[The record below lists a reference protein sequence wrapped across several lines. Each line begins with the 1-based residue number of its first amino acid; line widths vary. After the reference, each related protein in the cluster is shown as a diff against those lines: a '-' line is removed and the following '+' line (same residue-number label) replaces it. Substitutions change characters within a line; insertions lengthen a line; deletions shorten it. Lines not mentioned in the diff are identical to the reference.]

1 MPQLPTKH
9 IERPPVVAVMGHIDH
24 GKSTLLDY
32 IRSTNI
38 VDKEAGGITQ
48 HVSAY
53 EVIHKE
59 GGAERKI
66 TFLDTPGHAAFSN
79 MRERGV
85 EIADIGILVV
95 SAEDGVKAQTLEALK
110 QIIDQKLPYIVA
122 INKID
127 KPNANIERTKM
138 SLVENGVYLE
148 GMGGSISY
156 VPISAKIGTGVNEL
170 LSTVLLAA
178 DLAELKGNPNESAE
192 GYVLESSMEARRGTS
207 ATLIIKNGTIKKG
220 AFVVA
225 GTALAPFRIVEDFL
239 GKPLTEAT
247 CSSPIRV
254 TGWDEI
260 PKSGTLFQV
269 FYDKKE
275 AEEAQRAAKEAQGT
289 ISKDPEF
296 IGSKNAQKVI
306 PLVLKADVAGT
317 LDAVKQE
324 LRKIKA
330 ENLALKIIS
339 VGVGPITENDVLLAS
354 SDPLSV
360 VIGFHTK
367 LEPKARDQIE
377 RLKVKVEQ
385 FDIIYKLTEWL
396 AEYAEIARPREETD
410 EVIGTL
416 KVLRIFSQNKD
427 KQVVGGKVLTG
438 VIRMN
443 HSVKIIRREHDL
455 GRGKITELQS
465 AKVKTNEVLADTE
478 CGLLVE
484 SKTEIAI
491 GDTLECFIKV
501 TK

>member
-1 MPQLPTKH
+1 
-9 IERPPVVAVMGHIDH
+9 
-24 GKSTLLDY
+24 
-32 IRSTNI
+32 
-38 VDKEAGGITQ
+38 
-48 HVSAY
+48 
-53 EVIHKE
+53 
-59 GGAERKI
+59 
-66 TFLDTPGHAAFSN
+66 
-79 MRERGV
+79 
-85 EIADIGILVV
+85 
-95 SAEDGVKAQTLEALK
+95 
-110 QIIDQKLPYIVA
+110 
-122 INKID
+122 
-127 KPNANIERTKM
+127 M

-148 GMGGSISY
+148 GMGGSVSFVSIS
-156 VPISAKIGTGVNEL
+156 SKTGVGIPEL
-170 LSTVLLAA
+170 LSTILLTA
-178 DLAELKGNPNESAE
+178 DLAELKGNPSEPAE

-239 GKPLTEAT
+239 GKPLLEAT
-247 CSSPIRV
+247 CSSPIKV

-275 AEEAQRAAKEAQGT
+275 AEQSQQKAKEAQGT
-289 ISKDPEF
+289 LSKDPEF
-296 IGSKNAQKVI
+296 IGSKDAQKII
-306 PLVLKADVAGT
+306 PLVLKADVVGT

-330 ENLALKIIS
+330 ENLSLKIIS
-339 VGVGPITENDVLLAS
+339 QGVGPITENDVLLAS

-396 AEYAEIARPREETD
+396 AEYAEIARPREEMD
-410 EVIGTL
+410 EVVGTL
-416 KVLRIFSQNKD
+416 KVLRIFSQNKE

-438 VIRMN
+438 AIRMS
-443 HSVKIIRREHDL
+443 HMVKIIRREHDL

-465 AKVKTNEVLADTE
+465 AKVKTNEVLAETE

-491 GDTLECFIKV
+491 GDTLECFVKV

>member
-1 MPQLPTKH
+1 MQTPSKH
-9 IERPPVVAVMGHIDH
+9 IERPPVVAIMGHVDH

-32 IRSTNI
+32 IRKTNV

-59 GGAERKI
+59 GGLDRKI
-66 TFLDTPGHAAFSN
+66 TFLDTPGHAAFST

-85 EIADIGILVV
+85 EIADIAILMI

-110 QIIDQKLPYIVA
+110 QILDQKLPYIVA

-138 SLVENGVYLE
+138 SLVEHGVYLE
-148 GMGGSISY
+148 GMGGSISH
-156 VPISAKIGTGVNEL
+156 VAISAKTGVGIPEL
-170 LSTVLLAA
+170 LSTILLTA

-192 GYVLESSMEARRGTS
+192 GYVLESFMDSRRGIS
-207 ATLIIKNGTIKKG
+207 STLIIKNGTIKRG
-220 AFVVA
+220 AFVLA
-225 GTALAPFRIVEDFL
+225 GTAVAPFRIVEDFL
-239 GKPLTEAT
+239 GKPVSEAT
-247 CSSPIRV
+247 CSSPIMV

-260 PKSGTLFQV
+260 PQSGTLFQIY
-269 FYDKKE
+269 YDKKE
-275 AEEAQRAAKEAQGT
+275 VEKAKSAAQEVRGSIKKE
-289 ISKDPEF
+289 PEF

-306 PLVLKADVAGT
+306 PLILKADVVGT

-339 VGVGPITENDVLLAS
+339 QGVGPITENDILLAS
-354 SDPLSV
+354 SDPLAV

-367 LEPKARDQIE
+367 IEPKASNQVE

-385 FDIIYKLTEWL
+385 FDIIYKLSEWL
-396 AEYAEIARPREETD
+396 TEYAEIARPREETD

-416 KVLRIFSQNKD
+416 KVLRIFSQNKE

-438 VIRMN
+438 AIRMS
-443 HSVKIIRREHDL
+443 HVVKIIRREHDL

-465 AKVKTNEVLADTE
+465 AKVKTNEVLAETE

>member
-1 MPQLPTKH
+1 MPQSPTKH

-53 EVIHKE
+53 EVVHKE
-59 GGAERKI
+59 GDVARKI

-110 QIIDQKLPYIVA
+110 QIVDQKLPYIVA

-127 KPNANIERTKM
+127 KPNANIDRTKM

-148 GMGGSISY
+148 GMGGSISF
-156 VPISAKIGTGVNEL
+156 VCISSKTGVGIPEL
-170 LSTVLLAA
+170 LSTILLTA
-178 DLAELKGNPNESAE
+178 DLAELKGNPSEPAE

-239 GKPLTEAT
+239 GKPLVEAT

-275 AEEAQRAAKEAQGT
+275 AEESQRAAKEARG
-289 ISKDPEF
+289 ILSKDPEF
-296 IGSKNAQKVI
+296 IGSKDAGKII

-339 VGVGPITENDVLLAS
+339 QGVGPITENDVLLAS

-416 KVLRIFSQNKD
+416 KVLRIFSQNKE

-438 VIRMN
+438 AIRMS
-443 HSVKIIRREHDL
+443 HMVKIIRREHDL

-465 AKVKTNEVLADTE
+465 AKVKTNEVLAETE

>member
-1 MPQLPTKH
+1 MQTPSKH
-9 IERPPVVAVMGHIDH
+9 IERPPVVAIMGHVDH

-32 IRSTNI
+32 IRSTNV

-53 EVIHKE
+53 EVVHKE
-59 GGAERKI
+59 SGLDRKI
-66 TFLDTPGHAAFSN
+66 TFLDTPGHAAFST

-85 EIADIGILVV
+85 EIADIAILMV

-110 QIIDQKLPYIVA
+110 QILDQKLPYIVA

-138 SLVENGVYLE
+138 SLVEHGVYLE
-148 GMGGSISY
+148 GMGGSISH
-156 VPISAKIGTGVNEL
+156 VAISAKTGVGVPEL
-170 LSTVLLAA
+170 LSMILLTA

-192 GYVLESSMEARRGTS
+192 GYVLESFMDSRRGIS
-207 ATLIIKNGTIKKG
+207 STLVIKNGTIKRG
-220 AFVVA
+220 AFVLA
-225 GTALAPFRIVEDFL
+225 GTAVAPFRIVEDFL

-247 CSSPIRV
+247 CSSPIMV

-260 PKSGTLFQV
+260 PQSGTLFQI

-275 AEEAQRAAKEAQGT
+275 VERAKSAAQEVRGATKKE
-289 ISKDPEF
+289 PEF
-296 IGSKNAQKVI
+296 IGPKDAQKVI
-306 PLVLKADVAGT
+306 PLVLKADVVGT

-339 VGVGPITENDVLLAS
+339 QGVGPITENDILLAS
-354 SDPLSV
+354 SDPLAV

-367 LEPKARDQIE
+367 LEPKARNQVE

-385 FDIIYKLTEWL
+385 FDVIYKLTEWL
-396 AEYAEIARPREETD
+396 AEYAEIARPREESD

-416 KVLRIFSQNKD
+416 KVLRIFSQNKE
-427 KQVVGGKVLTG
+427 KQVVGGKVLSG
-438 VIRMN
+438 AIRMS
-443 HSVKIIRREHDL
+443 HPVKIIRREHDL

-465 AKVKTNEVLADTE
+465 AKVKTNEVLAETE

>member
-1 MPQLPTKH
+1 MLQSPVKH

-59 GGAERKI
+59 GGIERKI
-66 TFLDTPGHAAFSN
+66 TFLDTPGHAAFST

-110 QIIDQKLPYIVA
+110 QITDQKLPYIVA

-127 KPNANIERTKM
+127 KPNANVERTKM

-156 VPISAKIGTGVNEL
+156 VPVSAKTGAGIDEL
-170 LSTVLLAA
+170 LSTILLTA
-178 DLAELKGNPNESAE
+178 DLAELKGNPNEGAE
-192 GYVLESSMEARRGTS
+192 GYVLESFMDSRRGIS
-207 ATLIIKNGTIKKG
+207 STLIIKNGTIKRG
-220 AFVVA
+220 AFVLA
-225 GTALAPFRIVEDFL
+225 GTAVAPFRIVEDFL

-247 CSSPIRV
+247 CSSPIMV

-260 PKSGTLFQV
+260 PQSGTLFQIY
-269 FYDKKE
+269 YDKKE
-275 AEEAQRAAKEAQGT
+275 VEKAKSEAKESQG
-289 ISKDPEF
+289 IIKKEPEF
-296 IGSKNAQKVI
+296 IGSKDAQKVI
-306 PLVLKADVAGT
+306 PLVLKADVVGT

-339 VGVGPITENDVLLAS
+339 QGVGPITENDILLAS
-354 SDPLSV
+354 SDPLAV
-360 VIGFHTK
+360 VLGFHTK
-367 LEPKARDQIE
+367 LEPKAHNQVE

-396 AEYAEIARPREETD
+396 AEYAEIARPREERD

-416 KVLRIFSQNKD
+416 KVLRIFSQNKE

-438 VIRMN
+438 TIRVN
-443 HSVKIIRREHDL
+443 HPVKIVRREHDL

-465 AKVKTNEVLADTE
+465 AKVKTNEVLVDTE

-491 GDTLECFIKV
+491 GDTLECFVKV

>member
-1 MPQLPTKH
+1 MQTPSKH
-9 IERPPVVAVMGHIDH
+9 IERPPVVAIMGHVDH

-32 IRSTNI
+32 IRKTNV

-59 GGAERKI
+59 GGLDRKI
-66 TFLDTPGHAAFSN
+66 TFLDTPGHAAFST

-85 EIADIGILVV
+85 EIADIAILMV

-110 QIIDQKLPYIVA
+110 QILDQKLPYIVA

-138 SLVENGVYLE
+138 SLVEHGVYLE
-148 GMGGSISY
+148 GMGGSISH
-156 VPISAKIGTGVNEL
+156 VAISAKTGVGIPEL
-170 LSTVLLAA
+170 LSTILLTA

-192 GYVLESSMEARRGTS
+192 GYVLESFMDSRRGIS
-207 ATLIIKNGTIKKG
+207 STLIIKNGTVKRG
-220 AFVVA
+220 AFVLA
-225 GTALAPFRIVEDFL
+225 GTAVAPFRIVEDFL
-239 GKPLTEAT
+239 GKPVSEAT
-247 CSSPIRV
+247 CSSPIMV

-260 PKSGTLFQV
+260 PQSGTLFQIY
-269 FYDKKE
+269 YDKKE
-275 AEEAQRAAKEAQGT
+275 VEKAKSAAQEVRGSIKKE
-289 ISKDPEF
+289 PEF

-306 PLVLKADVAGT
+306 PLILKADVVGT

-339 VGVGPITENDVLLAS
+339 QGVGPITENDILLAS
-354 SDPLSV
+354 SDPLAV

-367 LEPKARDQIE
+367 IEPKASNQVE

-385 FDIIYKLTEWL
+385 FDIIYKLSEWL
-396 AEYAEIARPREETD
+396 TEYAEIARPREETD

-416 KVLRIFSQNKD
+416 KVLRIFSQNKE

-438 VIRMN
+438 AIRMS
-443 HSVKIIRREHDL
+443 HVVKIIRREHDL

-465 AKVKTNEVLADTE
+465 AKVKTNEVLAETE

>member
-1 MPQLPTKH
+1 MQTPSKH
-9 IERPPVVAVMGHIDH
+9 IERPPVVAIMGHVDH

-32 IRSTNI
+32 IRKTNI

-59 GGAERKI
+59 SGLDRKI
-66 TFLDTPGHAAFSN
+66 TFLDTPGHAAFST

-85 EIADIGILVV
+85 EIADIAILMV

-110 QIIDQKLPYIVA
+110 QILDQKLPYIVA

-138 SLVENGVYLE
+138 SLVEHGVYLE
-148 GMGGSISY
+148 GMGGSISH
-156 VPISAKIGTGVNEL
+156 VAISAKTGAGIPDL
-170 LSTVLLAA
+170 LSTILLTA
-178 DLAELKGNPNESAE
+178 DLAELKGNPSESAE
-192 GYVLESSMEARRGTS
+192 GYVLESFMDSRRGIS
-207 ATLIIKNGTIKKG
+207 STLIIKNGTIKRG
-220 AFVVA
+220 AFVLA
-225 GTALAPFRIVEDFL
+225 GTAVAPFRIVEDFL
-239 GKPLTEAT
+239 GKPVTEAT
-247 CSSPIRV
+247 CSSPIMV

-260 PKSGTLFQV
+260 PQSGTLFQIY
-269 FYDKKE
+269 YDKKE
-275 AEEAQRAAKEAQGT
+275 VEKAKSAAQEVRGSTKKE
-289 ISKDPEF
+289 PEF
-296 IGSKNAQKVI
+296 IGSKDAQKVI
-306 PLVLKADVAGT
+306 PLILKADVVGT

-339 VGVGPITENDVLLAS
+339 QGVGPITENDILLAS
-354 SDPLSV
+354 SDPLAV

-367 LEPKARDQIE
+367 IEPKASNQVE

-385 FDIIYKLTEWL
+385 FDIIYKLSEWL
-396 AEYAEIARPREETD
+396 TEYAEIVRPREESD

-416 KVLRIFSQNKD
+416 KVLRIFSQNKE

-438 VIRMN
+438 AIRMS
-443 HSVKIIRREHDL
+443 HVVKIIRREHDL

-465 AKVKTNEVLADTE
+465 AKVKTNEVLAETE

>member
-1 MPQLPTKH
+1 MPTTPSKH

-32 IRSTNI
+32 IRKTNL

-53 EVIHKE
+53 EVVHKE
-59 GGAERKI
+59 AGNERKI
-66 TFLDTPGHAAFSN
+66 TFLDTPGHAAFST

-95 SAEDGVKAQTLEALK
+95 SAEDGVKTQTLEALK
-110 QIIDQKLPYIVA
+110 QIENQKLPYIVA

-148 GMGGSISY
+148 GMGGSVSY
-156 VPISAKIGTGVNEL
+156 VSISAKTGTGIEDL
-170 LSTVLLAA
+170 LSTILLTA
-178 DLAELKGNPNESAE
+178 DLAELKGNPQEPAE
-192 GYVLESSMEARRGTS
+192 GYVLESFMDSRRGTS
-207 ATLIIKNGTIKKG
+207 STLIIKNGTIKRG
-220 AFVVA
+220 AFIVA

-239 GKPLTEAT
+239 GKAITEAT
-247 CSSPIRV
+247 CSSPIKI

-260 PKSGTLFQV
+260 PQSGALFQV

-275 AEEAQRAAKEAQGT
+275 AEQAQKNAREARGTASKE
-289 ISKDPEF
+289 PEF
-296 IGSKNAQKVI
+296 IGSKDADKVI
-306 PLVLKADVAGT
+306 PLIIKADVVGT

-339 VGVGPITENDVLLAS
+339 QAVGPITENDILLAS

-367 LEPKARDQIE
+367 LEPKARDQAE
-377 RLKVKVEQ
+377 RSKVKVEQ
-385 FDIIYKLTEWL
+385 FDIIYKLSEWL
-396 AEYAEIARPREETD
+396 TEYAETARPREETD
-410 EVIGTL
+410 EVIGAL
-416 KVLRIFSQNKD
+416 KVIRIFSQNKD
-427 KQVVGGKVLTG
+427 KQVVGGKVVTG
-438 VIRMN
+438 VIKIN
-443 HSVKIIRREHDL
+443 HPVKIIRREHDL

-465 AKVKTNEVLADTE
+465 AKIKTNEVLAETE

-484 SKTEIAI
+484 SKTEIAV

>member
-1 MPQLPTKH
+1 MQTPSKH
-9 IERPPVVAVMGHIDH
+9 IERPPVVAIMGHVDH

-32 IRSTNI
+32 IRKTNV

-59 GGAERKI
+59 GGLDRKI
-66 TFLDTPGHAAFSN
+66 TFLDTPGHAAFST

-85 EIADIGILVV
+85 EIADIAILMV

-110 QIIDQKLPYIVA
+110 QILDQKLPYIVA

-138 SLVENGVYLE
+138 SLVEHGVYLE
-148 GMGGSISY
+148 GMGGSISH
-156 VPISAKIGTGVNEL
+156 VAISAKTGVGIPEL
-170 LSTVLLAA
+170 LSTILLTA

-192 GYVLESSMEARRGTS
+192 GYVLESFMDSRRGIS
-207 ATLIIKNGTIKKG
+207 STLIIKNGTIKRG
-220 AFVVA
+220 AFVLA
-225 GTALAPFRIVEDFL
+225 GTAVAPFRIVEDFL
-239 GKPLTEAT
+239 GKPVSEAT
-247 CSSPIRV
+247 CSSPIMV

-260 PKSGTLFQV
+260 PQSGTLFQIY
-269 FYDKKE
+269 YDKKE
-275 AEEAQRAAKEAQGT
+275 VEKAKSAAQEVRGSIKKE
-289 ISKDPEF
+289 PEF

-306 PLVLKADVAGT
+306 PLILKADVVGT

-339 VGVGPITENDVLLAS
+339 QGVGPITENDILLAS
-354 SDPLSV
+354 SDPLAV

-367 LEPKARDQIE
+367 IEPKASNQVE

-385 FDIIYKLTEWL
+385 FDIIYKLSEWL
-396 AEYAEIARPREETD
+396 TEYAEIARPREETD

-416 KVLRIFSQNKD
+416 KVLRIFSQNKE

-438 VIRMN
+438 AIRMS
-443 HSVKIIRREHDL
+443 HVVKIIRREHDL

-465 AKVKTNEVLADTE
+465 AKVKTNEVLAETE